1 MDLWF
6 LQKHLLY
13 AHIGMHSYAV
23 LDNRLTIIAH
33 LKYSNKA
40 LYIIF
45 TLNRF
50 LISKHGDKSWKI
62 L

>member
-1 MDLWF
+1 
-6 LQKHLLY
+6 
-13 AHIGMHSYAV
+13 MHSYAV

-33 LKYSNKA
+33 LKHSNKA

-50 LISKHGDKSWKI
+50 LISKHGIRAEKFSKQFI
-62 L
+62 IMNENPSA